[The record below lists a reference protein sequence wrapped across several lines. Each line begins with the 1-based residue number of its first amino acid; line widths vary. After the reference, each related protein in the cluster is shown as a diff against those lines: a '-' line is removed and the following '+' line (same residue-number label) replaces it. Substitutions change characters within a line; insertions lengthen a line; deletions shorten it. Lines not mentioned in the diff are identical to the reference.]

1 MNNDEVAQL
10 LKDFRSYEY
19 CAMNCGPVDGRRM
32 PLMLSE
38 RMQFPGEWDRSRYN
52 RIVGIVKGAVDY
64 CLDDDQRAVI
74 MWKYLERNT
83 LTLNQIAD
91 ILHKDRSTVGR
102 YHTEALNKLTKALAT
117 LDPSEYEITNFDH
130 RFDPAWFYKE
140 PKESA

>member
-1 MNNDEVAQL
+1 MNNDEVSKL

-19 CAMNCGPVDGRRM
+19 AATNCGTMDFERA

-38 RMQFPGEWDRSRYN
+38 RIQFPNKWDRSRYN
-52 RIVGIVKGAVDY
+52 RIVGIVKGAVEY
-64 CLDDDQRAVI
+64 VLDNDQRTVI

-117 LDPSEYEITNFDH
+117 LNADEYEITNFDH
-130 RFDPAWFYKE
+130 RFDKTWIYKE
-140 PKESA
+140 PQNAS